1 MNIDATIFVQA
12 INFFILY
19 ISVKWLWLKPC
30 VTIIDEQKEALNEHN
45 QHAETK
51 KEAIALLKDRTQQE
65 RHQAHLYFNTNQPEL
80 LQHKKIAI
88 KEIAP
93 LPEPNTEEINTLSE
107 QTAKE
112 IIKKIDGSV

>member
-1 MNIDATIFVQA
+1 MNIDATLFVQA
-12 INFFILY
+12 INFFVLY
-19 ISVKWLWLKPC
+19 VAVKWLWLKPC
-30 VTIIDEQKEALNEHN
+30 VAIIYEQKEALNQHN

-80 LQHKKIAI
+80 LQHKEITI
-88 KEIAP
+88 KEVIP
-93 LPEPNTEEINTLSE
+93 LPEPSTEEINTLSE
-107 QTAKE
+107 RTAEE